1 MIPPKRLII
10 LLTFEIVFV
19 TEPTDAGIIPP
30 QFRKPQ
36 QVPNMPSAAN
46 HTTLETNNAAPEK
59 KQPHQW
65 SSNPVEEWAKEQV
78 IFTVAI
84 RNKD

>member
-1 MIPPKRLII
+1 MDSYLSNFI
-10 LLTFEIVFV
+10 
-19 TEPTDAGIIPP
+19 TEPTVAGIIPP

-36 QVPNMPSAAN
+36 QVPNVPSSAAN
-46 HTTLETNNAAPEK
+46 HTPLETNNAAPEK

-78 IFTVAI
+78 IFH
-84 RNKD
+84 RGLRQF